1 MKTIEELCGQ
11 VSATHEVRGD
21 ARVQVRGITADSR
34 DVQPGDLFVCVAG
47 AHVDGKTFA
56 AQAAAKG
63 AVAVLTTEPL
73 PLPDGTVQIIV
84 PDIHAAVEEMVP
96 FFMTIPVKKCA

>member
-56 AQAAAKG
+56 DG
-63 AVAVLTTEPL
+63 AVALAGRDRANYRTGHSCGRRGN
-73 PLPDGTVQIIV
+73 GTV
-84 PDIHAAVEEMVP
+84 
-96 FFMTIPVKKCA
+96 FL

>member
-34 DVQPGDLFVCVAG
+34 DVQPLS
-47 AHVDGKTFA
+47 
-56 AQAAAKG
+56 
-63 AVAVLTTEPL
+63 L
-73 PLPDGTVQIIV
+73 
-84 PDIHAAVEEMVP
+84 IH
-96 FFMTIPVKKCA
+96 I